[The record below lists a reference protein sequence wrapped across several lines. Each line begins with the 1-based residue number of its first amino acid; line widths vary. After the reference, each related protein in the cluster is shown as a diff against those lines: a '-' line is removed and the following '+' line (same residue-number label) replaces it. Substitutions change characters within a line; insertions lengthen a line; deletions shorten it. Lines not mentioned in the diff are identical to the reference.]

1 MIQDYQSEIR
11 HIAADKHSGA
21 FELANQAANLIMQ
34 FADFWEGDEATFK
47 CELVELCRQLI
58 AAQPS
63 MASIVN
69 LCNDVMHA
77 TEGEGVIHLHGKP
90 QRATLPQVV
99 SNAALKFG
107 AFLAHHNRRIANE
120 MLPFIHSGALLLT
133 HSSSSTVVAA
143 LLRAKDAGK
152 RFGVVCTESRPQ
164 YEGVALARKLAA
176 AGIEVEVIADA
187 TAAVFIHGFYTLLIG
202 ADAITS
208 EGVVNKVGTL
218 GMALAAK
225 QLGLP
230 VYCLAGTEKFLPQG
244 ATFEIEEKDPTEIA
258 PLEPLMRGFNVY
270 FDQTPLELI
279 TRFFTEEGTLT
290 AAEVRGRL
298 GERVLHEGLKREA

>member
-1 MIQDYQSEIR
+1 
-11 HIAADKHSGA
+11 
-21 FELANQAANLIMQ
+21 MQ
-34 FADFWEGDEATFK
+34 LADFWEADEVAFTR
-47 CELVELCRQLI
+47 ELAELCRQLM
-58 AAQPS
+58 AVQPS
-63 MASIVN
+63 MASIAN

-77 TEGEGVIHLHGKP
+77 TERDEVIYLHGKP
-90 QRATLPQVV
+90 QPATMPQAA
-99 SNAALKFG
+99 SNAALKFT

-133 HSSSSTVVAA
+133 HSSSSTVLAA
-143 LLRAKDAGK
+143 LLRAKDASK

-164 YEGVALARKLAA
+164 REGVALARQLAE

-244 ATFEIEEKDPTEIA
+244 APFEIEEKDPTEIV
-258 PLEPLMRGFNVY
+258 PTESLMHGFNVY

-279 TRFFTEEGTLT
+279 TRFFTEDGPLT
-290 AAEVRGRL
+290 AEDVRGKL
-298 GERVLHEGLKREA
+298 GERVLHGALQMAV